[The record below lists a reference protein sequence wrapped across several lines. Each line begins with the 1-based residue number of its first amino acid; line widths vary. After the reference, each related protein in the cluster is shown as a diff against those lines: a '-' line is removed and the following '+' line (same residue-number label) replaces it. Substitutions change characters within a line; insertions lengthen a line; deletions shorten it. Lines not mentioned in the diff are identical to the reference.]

1 MSEISRYVKIGVVL
15 LLLLLVLI
23 AFGRGVFNQFTEK
36 ELLAMILVVMVLRWV
51 I

>member
-1 MSEISRYVKIGVVL
+1 MSEISRYVKIGVAL
-15 LLLLLVLI
+15 FLLLLVLI

-36 ELLAMILVVMVLRWV
+36 ELLAMILLVMALRLV